1 MDGKLIGDAI
11 HKAIKGGAVQ
21 APPLPGTR
29 SGDDVNFVRAQT
41 DVGIEPSVLED
52 YVADLKCDSDM
63 ALFDSTFATVPT
75 GGGISTNL
83 QSISKLLLAQAV
95 SSGDVSG
102 TVERFCSYIEK
113 NSTSVLAVMAVSGVK
128 TATEVNLGPDIKLV
142 PMESL
147 PQSIQRGTALG
158 QDHFSHFTARD
169 EISGALVTTLEF
181 KGVFYRPGEGGV
193 PNAKAQQRVMTA
205 FHHLDEA
212 RTLFSLL
219 GISAVFRMFWAQ
231 PKDLLMTAGF
241 MSGWNFNPQAF
252 RGRNSEVDAKVAEDL
267 ATAYFRIDHQRR
279 NKMLRIPLDRLD
291 KAAQDR
297 DFTDRSI
304 DLGIALEALLLHD
317 LGKEDRG
324 ELSFRL
330 SLRGAWLGAKDEKER
345 AVIKA
350 ALRKMYDLRSRA
362 VHSGMVEQSQQHRE
376 TINQGAALCKQLIR
390 KIIDADCRVDWN
402 ALVLGG
408 ASDEA

>member
-1 MDGKLIGDAI
+1 MDRKLIGDAI

-21 APPLPGTR
+21 APSLPGTR
-29 SGDDVNFVRAQT
+29 PNDDVNFVRAQT
-41 DVGIEPSVLED
+41 DVGIELSVLED
-52 YVADLKCDSDM
+52 YVNDLKCDSDM

-83 QSISKLLLAQAV
+83 RSISKLLLTQAI

-128 TATEVNLGPDIKLV
+128 IATEVSLGPDIKLV
-142 PMESL
+142 PMKSL
-147 PQSIQRGTALG
+147 SPSTQRGAALG
-158 QDHFSHFTARD
+158 QDYFSPSNIRD
-169 EISGALVTTLEF
+169 EIACALVTRLEF
-181 KGVFYRPGEGGV
+181 KRIFYRPSEGGV
-193 PNAKAQQRVMTA
+193 PNAKAQQRVMAA

-219 GISAVFRMFWAQ
+219 GISAVFRMFWVQ

-241 MSGWNFNPQAF
+241 MSGWSFNPQAF
-252 RGRNSEVDAKVAEDL
+252 RGRDMEVDAKASEDL

-291 KAAQDR
+291 KAAHDR
-297 DFTDRSI
+297 DLTDTSI

-345 AVIKA
+345 AVIKT

-362 VHSGMVEQSQQHRE
+362 VHSGMVEQSQRHRE

-390 KIIDADCRVDWN
+390 KIIDADCRIDWN

-408 ASDEA
+408 ANDEA